1 MDDIPTGLRPPMT
14 GTRRAVQPA
23 LARFLA
29 QCRRAYVD
37 DSGGA
42 VADYIPELSK
52 ANPDHFGISLATI
65 DGYVYEIGDAGV
77 PFTIQSI
84 SKAFVF
90 ALALEMVGADKV
102 EAVIG
107 VEPSGD
113 AFNSIRLNADNRPF
127 NAMVN
132 AGAIACSGLIHRAEG
147 ANAFEHIRGSLS
159 RFAGRELGVDES
171 VYVSERTTGDRNRAI
186 AYLLRN
192 YSVIEGD
199 VDTVLDVY
207 FRQCSILVT
216 ARDLAVMAATLANSG
231 VNPVTGDTV
240 LTPYV
245 VARTLSVMTSSGMYD
260 YAGEWTY
267 RVGMPAKSG
276 VGGGII
282 AALPAQFGLGTFSPR
297 LDSHGNSVRGLKV
310 CETLSAHFDLHVLNR
325 TGDVKTSIISDYDVH
340 GISSRRSR
348 QPHEQQI
355 LDARHGDI
363 RVIELVGALTFATVD
378 YITRKLVNGRL
389 GTELVIID
397 FRRVPTMT
405 KGAARLFADGIG
417 ELVGTRNATVV
428 LAGIEKTSVV
438 STTLNPWIAD
448 IPRVRSFA
456 LLDDAIEWAEDQLIY
471 RYGGYVDVRDATD
484 LAEQALLVG
493 LTPDELAEL
502 AQLTTPRRYQSGQR
516 IIATGDQATSLFFLM
531 RGMVSVKLPNGVRLA
546 TLTQGME
553 FGEMALIEGPRHAD
567 VWADTEVACLELP
580 LDDFARFREKHP
592 ASGERIA
599 RNLALILSRRLVQ
612 ANNKIELLTGY

>member
-1 MDDIPTGLRPPMT
+1 MNDMGSAQQ
-14 GTRRAVQPA
+14 RRALQSQQPA
-23 LARFLA
+23 LARFLRECLKA
-29 QCRRAYVD
+29 HAEDR
-37 DSGGA
+37 SGA
-42 VADYIPELSK
+42 VANYIPELSK
-52 ANPDHFGISLATI
+52 ADPAHFGISLATI
-65 DGYVYEIGDAGV
+65 DGHVYDIGDTAV

-90 ALALEMVGADKV
+90 ALALETLGAEKV

-113 AFNSIRLNADNRPF
+113 AFNSIRLSADNRPF

-132 AGAIACSGLIHRAEG
+132 SGAIACSGLIHRAEG
-147 ANAFEHIRGSLS
+147 NGAFEKIRAALG
-159 RFAGRELGVDES
+159 RFAGRELAIDEA
-171 VYVSERTTGDRNRAI
+171 VYASERDTGDRNRAI

-192 YSVIEGD
+192 YSVIQGD

-240 LTPYV
+240 ISPYA

-260 YAGEWTY
+260 YAGEWVY
-267 RVGMPAKSG
+267 RVGIPAKSG

-282 AALPAQFGLGTFSPR
+282 AALPAQFGLGTFSPL

-310 CETLSAHFDLHVLNR
+310 CEALSSHFDLHVLNR
-325 TGDVKTSIISDYDVH
+325 TNDVRTSIISDYDVR

-355 LDARHGDI
+355 LDERHQSI
-363 RVIELVGALTFATVD
+363 RVLELVGALTFATAD
-378 YITRKLVNGRL
+378 YITRQFVSKPRS
-389 GTELVIID
+389 ELVIVD

-405 KGAARLFADGIG
+405 AGAARLLADSMSS
-417 ELVGTRNATVV
+417 LVASGMTTVILTGV
-428 LAGIEKTSVV
+428 DKSSPVWTA
-438 STTLNPWIAD
+438 LNPWIGD
-448 IPRVRSFA
+448 LPRVRSFE
-456 LLDDAIEWAEDQLIY
+456 LLDEAIEWSEDQIIY
-471 RYGGYVDVRDATD
+471 RYGGYENPKDVTD
-484 LAEQALLVG
+484 LGAQALLAD
-493 LTPDELAEL
+493 LPPEHLQEIASLATPKRFQA
-502 AQLTTPRRYQSGQR
+502 GQR
-516 IIATGDQATSLFFLM
+516 IIATGDPANSLFFLLS
-531 RGMVSVKLPNGVRLA
+531 GMVSVKLPNGVRLA

-567 VWADTEVACLELP
+567 VWADTAVNLLELP
-580 LDDFARFREKHP
+580 LDEFTRFRERYP
-592 ASGERIA
+592 ASGERIS
-599 RNLALILSRRLVQ
+599 RNLATILSRRLVQ